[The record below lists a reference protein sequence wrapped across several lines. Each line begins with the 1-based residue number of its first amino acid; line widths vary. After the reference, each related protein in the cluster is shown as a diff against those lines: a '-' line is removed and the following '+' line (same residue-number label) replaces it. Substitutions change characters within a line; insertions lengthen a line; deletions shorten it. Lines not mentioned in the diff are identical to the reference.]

1 MLRIKMP
8 NITHHTL
15 WLWASHTY
23 ASLTHQ
29 LQVDWSRVNTFDAF
43 SEENKAPLLLPQFI
57 LQVST
62 AKLLRSACSR
72 WWRCS
77 PPLPP
82 CSMLSGMC
90 GVSLEAR
97 NIASQHWITGG
108 GVTLRYVCT
117 LLWWCSNKLDSMFTC
132 NISSA
137 HCTRS
142 TTKHHGFRCL
152 LAALGVL
159 VGLLG
164 PS

>member
-1 MLRIKMP
+1 MSVPSKPDKVSSDSASNAGSSVSVRNWRLRRD
-8 NITHHTL
+8 TYHTL
-15 WLWASHTY
+15 WLWASQTY

-29 LQVDWSRVNTFDAF
+29 LQVDWSSVNTFDAF

-62 AKLLRSACSR
+62 AKLLGSACSR

-90 GVSLEAR
+90 GVSFEAR

-108 GVTLRYVCT
+108 RG
-117 LLWWCSNKLDSMFTC
+117 DAQ
-132 NISSA
+132 I
-137 HCTRS
+137 
-142 TTKHHGFRCL
+142 CL
-152 LAALGVL
+152 YFALV
-159 VGLLG
+159 V
-164 PS
+164 